1 MSAHPLPTA
10 ILGAFA
16 AMVLTH
22 VQGVSAAE
30 PVPKLAPTKDVG
42 AFYSEHCIRCHKEG
56 KAKGGFRMDQLLAKP
71 TVEGLDGPWKNVLD
85 KLAGREMPPDDE
97 EKRPSDADYETQVAW
112 LRGEL
117 SAVESI
123 AALKR
128 PRYLR
133 RLNRVEYSNI
143 TRELFGLDLRAGDD
157 LPPDEAIH
165 GFDTVAEGQNLSA
178 VHVEQLLKTAERV
191 VNAVVRES
199 EWPGLKRDQKLV
211 PGGNPDDF
219 GASVMW
225 GFKSARGTLWTFRA
239 LGPGGHGPVTESGV
253 YRARFRL
260 VPHHLKG
267 APGKVEVPPGRVAMH
282 DFTGPS
288 APHLAGF
295 FAGREIAESHIRP
308 EQDGQ
313 EVVVDLLGY
322 LPKGTEVSEIELRY
336 VNGTPGDIGLQKRG
350 ISDRPEDRPSS
361 PEAMPRNFPFLL
373 VTGKELTGPLPEF
386 WRTPEVRRFLEPGLA
401 DGDPAK
407 SLAVFLPRAFR
418 RPVSPDEIEAFAKI
432 ARAEMGHGA
441 SFIAALKTA
450 LTAALVSPEFL
461 FVVEEAPVDR
471 EGGPHQLSDH
481 ELATRLSLFLWSSLP
496 DEALQQAAAHGEL
509 RTPAGRAGQ
518 VARMLA
524 DPRSAALEKNF
535 VPQWLGLGRLASA
548 MPERTLFVEFNWLDE
563 MYEFYGTRLLANMR
577 REPGAFFTGV
587 LAEDRPITDFLVSDY
602 VYVDESLARLY
613 GLTGVYGG
621 EFRKVSLAG
630 KSSSQRGG
638 LLGMAAMLTL
648 TSESTRTSPVI
659 RGTWLLKRLFNRP
672 PPPPPPNAGTIE
684 PDTGAARSLR
694 EKLALHRQASQC
706 AGCHA
711 RIDPYGLTLENFDAI
726 GRWRGA
732 EPAWFDPARP
742 DHKPQLGTDG
752 KPVQFPIDASAELA
766 NGRKLDGLIGL
777 RSHLLDRKDDFARG
791 LAEKLLVYSTGR
803 GLLVSDG
810 TDVDHIVART
820 RERGYRLRALLE
832 ATVQSDAFLKR

>member
-1 MSAHPLPTA
+1 LPTT

-16 AMVLTH
+16 ALVLTH
-22 VQGVSAAE
+22 SQGISAAE
-30 PVPKLAPTKDVG
+30 PVPKLAPTQHVAG
-42 AFYSEHCIRCHKEG
+42 FYSEHCVRCHKEG
-56 KAKGGFRMDQLLAKP
+56 KAKGGFRMDELLAKP

-97 EKRPSDADYETQVAW
+97 EKRPTDADYEAQVAW

-123 AALKR
+123 TALRR

-133 RLNRVEYSNI
+133 RLNRIEYSNV

-178 VHVEQLLKTAERV
+178 VHVEQLLRTAERI
-191 VNAVVRES
+191 VNAAVPEA
-199 EWPGLKRDQKLV
+199 EWPGLKRDQKLT
-211 PGGNPDDF
+211 PERNPEDF
-219 GASVMW
+219 GVSVMW

-239 LGPGGHGPVTESGV
+239 LGPGGYGPVAESGV

-267 APGKVEVPPGRVAMH
+267 AAGKVEVPPGRVDMH

-295 FAGREIAESHIRP
+295 FAGREIAETHIRP
-308 EQDGQ
+308 EQEGQ

-350 ISDRPEDRPSS
+350 LSDRPADYPAS
-361 PEAMPRNFPFLL
+361 PEAMPGNFPFLL

-401 DGDPAK
+401 DGDPEK

-418 RPVSPDEIEAFAKI
+418 RPVSAGEIEAYAAI
-432 ARAEMGHGA
+432 ARKEMGHGA

-461 FVVEEAPVDR
+461 FVVEETRADWQ
-471 EGGPHQLSDH
+471 GGPRLLSDQ

-496 DEALQQAAAHGEL
+496 DEALQRAAAFGEL
-509 RTPAGRAGQ
+509 RTPAGRAAQ

-524 DPRSAALEKNF
+524 DPRSVALAKNF

-548 MPERTLFVEFNWLDE
+548 MPERTLFAEFNWLDE
-563 MYEFYGTRLLANMR
+563 MYE
-577 REPGAFFTGV
+577 P
-587 LAEDRPITDFLVSDY
+587 
-602 VYVDESLARLY
+602 
-613 GLTGVYGG
+613 
-621 EFRKVSLAG
+621 K
-630 KSSSQRGG
+630 
-638 LLGMAAMLTL
+638 
-648 TSESTRTSPVI
+648 
-659 RGTWLLKRLFNRP
+659 
-672 PPPPPPNAGTIE
+672 
-684 PDTGAARSLR
+684 
-694 EKLALHRQASQC
+694 
-706 AGCHA
+706 
-711 RIDPYGLTLENFDAI
+711 
-726 GRWRGA
+726 
-732 EPAWFDPARP
+732 
-742 DHKPQLGTDG
+742 
-752 KPVQFPIDASAELA
+752 
-766 NGRKLDGLIGL
+766 NG
-777 RSHLLDRKDDFARG
+777 S
-791 LAEKLLVYSTGR
+791 
-803 GLLVSDG
+803 
-810 TDVDHIVART
+810 
-820 RERGYRLRALLE
+820 
-832 ATVQSDAFLKR
+832 